1 MTTHQIFVKN
11 MQCGDSMN
19 SLKYNLLKTNGV
31 TAVDFFE
38 EENKICITGK
48 ALGRGEIIA
57 ALASLGYS
65 EKENSGIFSK
75 KNSFDHWYC
84 HCCSGCDS

>member
-11 MQCGDSMN
+11 IQCGDSMN
-19 SLKYNLLKTNGV
+19 SLKYNLLKTNGI

-38 EENKICITGK
+38 EENRVCITSK
-48 ALGRGEIIA
+48 TLGRDEIVT

-65 EKENSGIFSK
+65 EKENSGIFTK
-75 KNSFDHWYC
+75 KNSFEHWYC
-84 HCCSGCDS
+84 YSCSGCDS